1 MHIRKHLLIQ
11 KGSGRDVNKKE
22 IISLIFKEISSGKSL
37 MELRGC
43 LIDLK
48 KQGVSKEVMLECLN
62 DMRVSD
68 FEDTVLELMD
78 FVEGFCNPQ
87 FCIF

>member
-1 MHIRKHLLIQ
+1 MLT
-11 KGSGRDVNKKE
+11 KKE
-22 IISLIFKEISSGKSL
+22 IISLIFKEISLGNNL
-37 MELRGC
+37 MELRDC

-87 FCIF
+87 FYIF

>member
-1 MHIRKHLLIQ
+1 MLT
-11 KGSGRDVNKKE
+11 KKE
-22 IISLIFKEISSGKSL
+22 ITSLIFKEISSGKNL
-37 MELRGC
+37 MELRDC

-87 FCIF
+87 FYIF

>member
-1 MHIRKHLLIQ
+1 MLT
-11 KGSGRDVNKKE
+11 KKE
-22 IISLIFKEISSGKSL
+22 IISLIFKEISLGKNL
-37 MELRGC
+37 MELRDC

-87 FCIF
+87 FYIF

>member
-1 MHIRKHLLIQ
+1 MLT
-11 KGSGRDVNKKE
+11 KKE
-22 IISLIFKEISSGKSL
+22 IITLIFKEISLGKNL
-37 MELRGC
+37 MELRDC

-87 FCIF
+87 FYIF

>member
-1 MHIRKHLLIQ
+1 MLT
-11 KGSGRDVNKKE
+11 KKE
-22 IISLIFKEISSGKSL
+22 IISLIFKEVSLGNNL
-37 MELRGC
+37 MELRDC

-87 FCIF
+87 FYIF

>member
-1 MHIRKHLLIQ
+1 
-11 KGSGRDVNKKE
+11 
-22 IISLIFKEISSGKSL
+22 
-37 MELRGC
+37 
-43 LIDLK
+43 
-48 KQGVSKEVMLECLN
+48 MLECLN

-87 FCIF
+87 FYIF